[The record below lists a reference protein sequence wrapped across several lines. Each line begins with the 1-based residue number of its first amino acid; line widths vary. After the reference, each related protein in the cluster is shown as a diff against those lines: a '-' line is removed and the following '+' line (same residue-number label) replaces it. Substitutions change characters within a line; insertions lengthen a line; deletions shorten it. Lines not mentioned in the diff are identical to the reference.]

1 MMSLHSH
8 SVVFLQEHG
17 PLGERENFHT
27 EFLSLSGA
35 RGVGRGA
42 RLAGCTRPIRRRRGP
57 RRLAPRPPREQAA
70 RAACPKPC
78 QQQGASRHPNSK
90 PRRPSCE
97 HNRFELRSAGN
108 ARNPVV
114 LAIWTPSSRPQA
126 DTLCI
131 HAEHDGY
138 GRAKRRL
145 TCCDVACRR
154 GRRFSTPPG
163 RARRARASRQ
173 SPCVSRSKSAK
184 LKRWL
189 LSLESRMRCQC
200 PFLMRRS
207 LATLRSKLGVQ
218 EGALIGQN
226 GSQTGLE
233 VRACRRALRA
243 ERMCRWP
250 SSLHGKTAQVCSGAG
265 RSTASVPS

>member
-1 MMSLHSH
+1 MSLHSH

-97 HNRFELRSAGN
+97 HNRFELRSAGTTRHWSSCTSPSPG
-108 ARNPVV
+108 ALGLWRILFMRELPPV
-114 LAIWTPSSRPQA
+114 TPSSCL
-126 DTLCI
+126 TLAR
-131 HAEHDGY
+131 HRRHKVARVVKAEMT
-138 GRAKRRL
+138 K
-145 TCCDVACRR
+145 ACMSRMNVCSVCLNRR
-154 GRRFSTPPG
+154 GED
-163 RARRARASRQ
+163 ASILHLAFRI
-173 SPCVSRSKSAK
+173 
-184 LKRWL
+184 L
-189 LSLESRMRCQC
+189 L
-200 PFLMRRS
+200 PV
-207 LATLRSKLGVQ
+207 AP
-218 EGALIGQN
+218 I
-226 GSQTGLE
+226 
-233 VRACRRALRA
+233 
-243 ERMCRWP
+243 
-250 SSLHGKTAQVCSGAG
+250 
-265 RSTASVPS
+265 